1 MKKSSRLNQE
11 RNMHRSSII
20 YKWKQSKTVLNKY
33 VCGFWCERT
42 VDGLFHWGEHYYGLW
57 TGISARN
64 DNLKVKCLD
73 GFVSYKCAAFHFIRC
88 YLMDWNR
95 VMDYWYFCISSLGS
109 HSDGTHSLQRFHWGA
124 SNIILNFSGWRNKLI
139 YILKRTI
146 MNFSFSIDEEGKL
159 ITLPAGLEVT
169 GEAGC
174 RTGLANLVV
183 LLLLKKL
190 RKMPHFKD
198 STRVL
203 FPAPEWPN
211 SLSLMRGW
219 RVCVGR
225 SLLDVNALMVVL

>member
-1 MKKSSRLNQE
+1 
-11 RNMHRSSII
+11 MHRSSII

-146 MNFSFSIDEEGKL
+146 MNFQLFYRWRRKTHHPTCRFGGDRWGWVPDRVGQPGGPPPPEETPQDA
-159 ITLPAGLEVT
+159 TLQRLHQSAFPCSRVAEQLEFDARLEGL
-169 GEAGC
+169 C
-174 RTGLANLVV
+174 R
-183 LLLLKKL
+183 
-190 RKMPHFKD
+190 PQ
-198 STRVL
+198 
-203 FPAPEWPN
+203 
-211 SLSLMRGW
+211 
-219 RVCVGR
+219 
-225 SLLDVNALMVVL
+225 LLDVNALMVVL